1 MAFLTRSFALWF
13 YGLVIVTLTMFNFPS
28 GPKQKFLLWF
38 YISYCNNILKSL
50 LSVHKK
56 IVQNKTC
63 VDKMF

>member
-1 MAFLTRSFALWF
+1 MYKKNGVPEFCSLVLWF
-13 YGLVIVTLTMFNFPS
+13 DNCYINYLPS

-38 YISYCNNILKSL
+38 YISHCHNILKSL

-63 VDKMF
+63 VAEMF